1 MNAGRL
7 RKHGGGHRA
16 GSIGPAAM
24 VVAAAILVPCP
35 PATAQEFPATT
46 EDPREAAARVHYDRA
61 SKLYDAGNLTAA
73 ILELRRAHELRP
85 TYRIQRT
92 IAEVAEELH
101 DYAAAVRAYE
111 RFLRDGED
119 LVDASDR
126 SHVLSRI
133 AELRTFV
140 AFLRV
145 QAAPA
150 DARVTVDGDLVST
163 APSEEPWIVNVGRR
177 YVEVEKEGYMP
188 FRRAIT
194 VTAGESVLLRASLEL
209 GARPAAPPV
218 RPSPPA
224 ASVEAPGQV
233 PALTWVGF
241 GAAGTLL
248 ATGAVTGV
256 LALRADDRARTTPF
270 TGASVPESVQR
281 DLDKANTL
289 ALATDLLVGA
299 GVGVALVTSY
309 FTWWAPSGGPS
320 QPGSAARV
328 NVSPHWASIEG
339 SF

>member
-7 RKHGGGHRA
+7 RKHGVGHRA
-16 GSIGPAAM
+16 GSFGPAAM
-24 VVAAAILVPCP
+24 VVAATILVPCP
-35 PATAQEFPATT
+35 AATAQEALHAT
-46 EDPREAAARVHYDRA
+46 EDPRETAAHVHYERA
-61 SKLYDAGNLTAA
+61 SKLYGAGNLTAA

-85 TYRIQRT
+85 SYRIQRT

-101 DYAAAVRAYE
+101 DYASAVRAYD
-111 RFLRDGED
+111 RYLRDGGAQ
-119 LVDASDR
+119 VDASDR
-126 SHVLSRI
+126 SHVLSRL

-145 QAAPA
+145 QVAPA
-150 DARVTVDGDLVST
+150 DARVTVDGELVALAS
-163 APSEEPWIVNVGRR
+163 SEEPWLVNVGRR
-177 YVEVEKEGYMP
+177 YVEVEKDGYMP
-188 FRRAIT
+188 FHKAIT
-194 VTAGESVLLRASLEL
+194 VTAGEAVLLRASLEL
-209 GARPAAPPV
+209 RTKPAAPVQPLLLAAPV
-218 RPSPPA
+218 QEPR
-224 ASVEAPGQV
+224 QV

-270 TGASVPESVQR
+270 TGASAPASVQR

-309 FTWWAPSGGPS
+309 FTWWAPSDAPS
-320 QPGSAARV
+320 QPRTAARV
-328 NVSPHWASIEG
+328 NVSPGWASIEG

>member
-7 RKHGGGHRA
+7 RKHGEGHRA

-24 VVAAAILVPCP
+24 IVAAAILMPCP
-35 PATAQEFPATT
+35 PATAQETPTAT
-46 EDPREAAARVHYDRA
+46 EDPREAAARVHYERA

-85 TYRIQRT
+85 THRIQRT

-101 DYAAAVRAYE
+101 DYASAVRAYE
-111 RFLRDGED
+111 KFLRDGGD
-119 LVDASDR
+119 QVDASDR
-126 SHVLSRI
+126 SHVLTRL

-145 QAAPA
+145 QVAPT
-150 DARVTVDGDLVST
+150 DARVTVDGELVPT
-163 APSEEPWIVNVGRR
+163 ASSGEPWLVNVGRR
-177 YVEVEKEGYMP
+177 DVEVEKDGYVP
-188 FRRAIT
+188 FHKAIT
-194 VTAGESVLLRASLEL
+194 VTAGEAVLLRASLEL
-209 GARPAAPPV
+209 RARPAAPV
-218 RPSPPA
+218 RPSRA
-224 ASVEAPGQV
+224 AAPVEEPRQV
-233 PALTWVGF
+233 PALGWVGF
-241 GAAGTLL
+241 GTAGTLL

-270 TGASVPESVQR
+270 TGASAPESVQR

-309 FTWWAPSGGPS
+309 FTWWAPSDEPS

-328 NVSPHWASIEG
+328 SVSPGWASIEG